1 MNQEIFR
8 IIDQIAREKGIER
21 AVLVAGM
28 EAAVLSA
35 AKRRYGPTESLHAHF
50 NPHTGALELT
60 LAKTVVEQVNDTKS
74 EMTLEQARAL
84 DAEVNL
90 GDLVQIPLEVEDF
103 GRIAA
108 QTAKQVIIQK
118 VREAERDII
127 FNEYKGR
134 EGELVN
140 GVVQRFEKGDI
151 VLDLGRAEALLPRK
165 EQSPRETFQ
174 RGERVR
180 AYILE
185 VRKSTSG
192 PQIVVSRTHPGLVER
207 LFEME
212 VPEIYEGIVE
222 IKGAVREPNG
232 RAKIA
237 VFSRDRAV
245 DPIGACVG
253 MRGVR
258 VQSVVQELRGEKI
271 DIVQWSEEP
280 TSFVANALSP
290 AKIYKINANPEGH
303 AMDVIVED
311 DQLSL
316 AIGKK
321 GQNVRLA
328 AKLTRWR
335 LDIKSRSEYEQGLR
349 TTAEGA
355 LAGLAP
361 APMPEEEAAEALP
374 AMDAPPDSH
383 GSANEQEPST
393 PHAAW
398 KRSDTADETTEQ
410 DTSASDWPASGGAGG
425 DAVPGLRADA

>member
-1 MNQEIFR
+1 VNQEILR
-8 IIDQIAREKGIER
+8 IIEQISREKGIEKD
-21 AVLVAGM
+21 VLLAGV

-35 AKRRYGPTESLHAHF
+35 AKRRYGPVDSLQARF
-50 NPHTGALELT
+50 NAQTGTLELT
-60 LAKTVVEQVNDTKS
+60 IAKTVVAELKDPKT
-74 EMTLEQARAL
+74 EIALEQAKAYDL
-84 DAEVNL
+84 ETKA
-90 GDLVQIPLEVEDF
+90 GDVLHIPLEVEGF

-118 VREAERDII
+118 VREAERDIVY
-127 FNEYKGR
+127 NEYKGR

-151 VLDLGRAEALLPRK
+151 VLDLGKTEALLPRK
-165 EQSPRETFQ
+165 EQSLRETFQ

-192 PQIVVSRTHPGLVER
+192 PQIIVSRTHPGLVER

-212 VPEIYEGIVE
+212 VPEIYEGIIE

-237 VFSRDRAV
+237 VYSRERAV

-271 DIVQWSEEP
+271 DIVQWSEDP
-280 TSFVANALSP
+280 ATYVANALSP
-290 AKIYKINANPEGH
+290 AKIYKINVNPEGR
-303 AMDVIVED
+303 AMEVIVED

-328 AKLTRWR
+328 AKLTKWR

-355 LAGLAP
+355 LAGLTAGP
-361 APMPEEEAAEALP
+361 VVEGTVAEAMP
-374 AMDAPPDSH
+374 TDI
-383 GSANEQEPST
+383 EPST
-393 PHAAW
+393 LPMEA
-398 KRSDTADETTEQ
+398 EQPGPTESPEP
-410 DTSASDWPASGGAGG
+410 DRMV
-425 DAVPGLRADA
+425 DAIMDDGTHELER

>member
-1 MNQEIFR
+1 VVNQEILR
-8 IIDQIAREKGIER
+8 IIEQISREKGIEKDI
-21 AVLVAGM
+21 LLAGV

-35 AKRRYGPTESLHAHF
+35 AKRRYGPVETLQAHF
-50 NPHTGALELT
+50 NPQTGTLELT
-60 LAKTVVEQVNDTKS
+60 IAKMIVAQLQDPKTEIA
-74 EMTLEQARAL
+74 LEQARAYDL
-84 DAEVNL
+84 EAKV
-90 GDLVQIPLEVEDF
+90 GDVMPIPLAVEGF

-118 VREAERDII
+118 VREAERDIVYS
-127 FNEYKGR
+127 EYKGR
-134 EGELVN
+134 EGELLN
-140 GVVQRFEKGDI
+140 GVIQRFEKGDI
-151 VLDLGRAEALLPRK
+151 ILDLGKTEALLPRK
-165 EQSPRETFQ
+165 EQSLRETFQ

-185 VRKSTSG
+185 VRKSSSG
-192 PQIVVSRTHPGLVER
+192 PQIIASRTHPGLVER

-212 VPEIYEGIVE
+212 VPEIYEGIIE

-237 VFSRDRAV
+237 VYSRDRAV

-271 DIVQWSEEP
+271 DIVQWADDP
-280 TSFVANALSP
+280 ATFVANALSP
-290 AKIYKINANPEGH
+290 AKIYKINVNSEGR
-303 AMDVIVED
+303 AMEVIVED

-328 AKLTRWR
+328 AKLTKWR

-349 TTAEGA
+349 TTAEDA
-355 LAGLAP
+355 LAGLTASSIP
-361 APMPEEEAAEALP
+361 AEAVAE
-374 AMDAPPDSH
+374 AMVDGATPTDAPDRMVDASRNHDSH
-383 GSANEQEPST
+383 EFEA
-393 PHAAW
+393 
-398 KRSDTADETTEQ
+398 
-410 DTSASDWPASGGAGG
+410 
-425 DAVPGLRADA
+425 

>member
-1 MNQEIFR
+1 MNQEILR
-8 IIDQIAREKGIER
+8 IIEQISREKGIEKGI
-21 AVLVAGM
+21 LLAGV

-35 AKRRYGPTESLHAHF
+35 AKRRYGPIESLHAHF
-50 NPHTGALELT
+50 NPQTGTLELT
-60 LAKTVVEQVNDTKS
+60 IAKTVVAEVKDDKT
-74 EMTLEQARAL
+74 EMLLEQARAF
-84 DAEVNL
+84 DPEAKS
-90 GDLVQIPLEVEDF
+90 GDVLQIPLEIEGF

-118 VREAERDII
+118 VREAERDIVYQ
-127 FNEYKGR
+127 EYKGR

-151 VLDLGRAEALLPRK
+151 ILDLGKTEALLPRK
-165 EQSPRETFQ
+165 EQSARETFQ
-174 RGERVR
+174 RGERLR

-185 VRKSTSG
+185 VRKSASG
-192 PQIVVSRTHPGLVER
+192 PQIIVSRTHPGLVER

-212 VPEIYEGIVE
+212 VPEIYEGIIE

-237 VFSRDRAV
+237 VYSRDRAV

-258 VQSVVQELRGEKI
+258 VQAVVQELRGEKI
-271 DIVQWSEEP
+271 DIVQWSEDP
-280 TSFVANALSP
+280 ATFVANALSP
-290 AKIYKINANPEGH
+290 AKIYKINVAPEGH
-303 AMDVIVED
+303 AMEVIVED

-328 AKLTRWR
+328 AKLTKWR
-335 LDIKSRSEYEQGLR
+335 IDIKSRSEYEQGLR

-355 LAGLAP
+355 LAGFGTIPRPAEEIAATAP
-361 APMPEEEAAEALP
+361 
-374 AMDAPPDSH
+374 
-383 GSANEQEPST
+383 GSAASAVEAELDETSE
-393 PHAAW
+393 HASGNRVVDA
-398 KRSDTADETTEQ
+398 TADDNIDE
-410 DTSASDWPASGGAGG
+410 
-425 DAVPGLRADA
+425 ADGHEYGEAR

>member
-1 MNQEIFR
+1 VNQEILR
-8 IIDQIAREKGIER
+8 IIEQISREKGIEKEI
-21 AVLVAGM
+21 LLAGV

-35 AKRRYGPTESLHAHF
+35 AKRRYGPAESLQAHF
-50 NPHTGALELT
+50 NPQTGTLELT
-60 LAKTVVEQVNDTKS
+60 IAKTVAAQLQDPKGEIA
-74 EMTLEQARAL
+74 LEQARAYDL
-84 DAEVNL
+84 EAKV
-90 GDLVQIPLEVEDF
+90 GDVMHIPLEVEGF

-127 FNEYKGR
+127 YNEYKGR

-140 GVVQRFEKGDI
+140 GVIQRFEKGDI
-151 VLDLGRAEALLPRK
+151 ILDLGKTEALLPRK
-165 EQSPRETFQ
+165 EQSTRETFQ

-185 VRKSTSG
+185 VRKGSSG
-192 PQIVVSRTHPGLVER
+192 PQIIASRTHPGLVER

-212 VPEIYEGIVE
+212 VPEIYEGIIE

-237 VFSRDRAV
+237 VYSRDRAV

-271 DIVQWSEEP
+271 DIVQWSDEP
-280 TSFVANALSP
+280 ATFVGNALSP
-290 AKIYKINANPEGH
+290 AKIYKINANPDGR
-303 AMDVIVED
+303 AMEVIVED

-328 AKLTRWR
+328 AKLTKWR

-355 LAGLAP
+355 LAGLTA
-361 APMPEEEAAEALP
+361 ASGVVGEMVEAAEDVDTPTPADLGALLVESEP
-374 AMDAPPDSH
+374 EPTATPDRMVDAIMD
-383 GSANEQEPST
+383 
-393 PHAAW
+393 
-398 KRSDTADETTEQ
+398 
-410 DTSASDWPASGGAGG
+410 GGTHE
-425 DAVPGLRADA
+425 LER

>member
-1 MNQEIFR
+1 VVNQEILR
-8 IIDQIAREKGIER
+8 IIEQISREKGIEKDI
-21 AVLVAGM
+21 LLAGV

-35 AKRRYGPTESLHAHF
+35 AKRRYGAVETLQAHF
-50 NPHTGALELT
+50 NPQTGMLELT
-60 LAKTVVEQVNDTKS
+60 IAKTVVVQLKDPKTEIGLD
-74 EMTLEQARAL
+74 QARAF
-84 DAEVNL
+84 DAEAKE
-90 GDLVQIPLEVEDF
+90 GDQLPIPLEVEGF

-127 FNEYKGR
+127 YQEYKGR

-151 VLDLGRAEALLPRK
+151 VLDLGKTEALLPRK
-165 EQSPRETFQ
+165 EQSQRETFQ

-192 PQIVVSRTHPGLVER
+192 PQIIVSRTHPGLVER

-212 VPEIYEGIVE
+212 VPEIYEGIIE

-237 VFSRDRAV
+237 VYSRDRAV

-271 DIVQWSEEP
+271 DIVQWSEDSS
-280 TSFVANALSP
+280 SFVANALSP
-290 AKIYKINANPEGH
+290 AKIYKINMNPDGR
-303 AMDVIVED
+303 AMEVIVED

-328 AKLTRWR
+328 AKLTKWR

-355 LAGLAP
+355 LAGLGVGPVAEGLMTTEVPDSATGESTPAAP
-361 APMPEEEAAEALP
+361 PEEPEASSIPEGDGSAQERERRHDVTADDAIDAAE
-374 AMDAPPDSH
+374 
-383 GSANEQEPST
+383 
-393 PHAAW
+393 
-398 KRSDTADETTEQ
+398 
-410 DTSASDWPASGGAGG
+410 
-425 DAVPGLRADA
+425 

>member
-1 MNQEIFR
+1 VNQEILR
-8 IIDQIAREKGIER
+8 IIEQISREKGIEK
-21 AVLVAGM
+21 AILLAGV

-35 AKRRYGPTESLHAHF
+35 AKRRYGPVDTLQAHF
-50 NPHTGALELT
+50 NPQTGTLELT
-60 LAKTVVEQVNDTKS
+60 IAKTIVAQLKDPKTEIA
-74 EMTLEQARAL
+74 LEQARAYDL
-84 DAEVNL
+84 EAQV
-90 GDLVQIPLEVEDF
+90 GDVMQIPLAVEGF

-127 FNEYKGR
+127 YSEYKGR
-134 EGELVN
+134 EGELLN
-140 GVVQRFEKGDI
+140 GVIQRFEKGDI
-151 VLDLGRAEALLPRK
+151 ILDLGKTEALLPRK
-165 EQSPRETFQ
+165 EQSMRETFQ

-185 VRKSTSG
+185 VRKSSSG
-192 PQIVVSRTHPGLVER
+192 PQIIASRTHPGLVER

-212 VPEIYEGIVE
+212 VPEIYEGIIE

-237 VFSRDRAV
+237 VYSRDRAV

-271 DIVQWSEEP
+271 DIVQWSDDP
-280 TSFVANALSP
+280 ATFVANALSP
-290 AKIYKINANPEGH
+290 AKIYKINVNPEGR
-303 AMDVIVED
+303 AMEVIVED

-328 AKLTRWR
+328 AKLTKWR

-349 TTAEGA
+349 TTAEDA
-355 LAGLAP
+355 LAGLNATPLAAGEMVEAMVDGVTSTDAHRGAVPVERGTPSP
-361 APMPEEEAAEALP
+361 A
-374 AMDAPPDSH
+374 DAPDRMVDATMGDDVH
-383 GSANEQEPST
+383 ELEQ
-393 PHAAW
+393 
-398 KRSDTADETTEQ
+398 
-410 DTSASDWPASGGAGG
+410 
-425 DAVPGLRADA
+425 

>member
-1 MNQEIFR
+1 MNQEILR
-8 IIDQIAREKGIER
+8 IIEQISREKGIEKEI
-21 AVLVAGM
+21 LLAGV

-35 AKRRYGPTESLHAHF
+35 AKRRYGPAESLQAHF
-50 NPHTGALELT
+50 NPQTGTLELT
-60 LAKTVVEQVNDTKS
+60 IAKTVAAQLIDPKGEIA
-74 EMTLEQARAL
+74 LEQARAYDL
-84 DAEVNL
+84 EAKV
-90 GDLVQIPLEVEDF
+90 GDVMHIPLEVEGF

-127 FNEYKGR
+127 YNEYKGR

-140 GVVQRFEKGDI
+140 GAIQRFEKGDI
-151 VLDLGRAEALLPRK
+151 ILDLGKTEALLPRK
-165 EQSPRETFQ
+165 EQSTRETFQ

-185 VRKSTSG
+185 VRKGSSG
-192 PQIVVSRTHPGLVER
+192 PQIIASRTHPGLVER

-212 VPEIYEGIVE
+212 VPEIYEGIIE

-237 VFSRDRAV
+237 VYSRDRAV

-271 DIVQWSEEP
+271 DIVQWSDEP
-280 TSFVANALSP
+280 ATFVANALSP
-290 AKIYKINANPEGH
+290 AKIYKINANPDGR
-303 AMDVIVED
+303 AMEVIVED

-328 AKLTRWR
+328 AKLTKWR

-355 LAGLAP
+355 LAGLTA
-361 APMPEEEAAEALP
+361 ASGVVGEMVEAAEDVDTPTPADLGALLVESEP
-374 AMDAPPDSH
+374 EPTASPDRMVDATMD
-383 GSANEQEPST
+383 
-393 PHAAW
+393 
-398 KRSDTADETTEQ
+398 
-410 DTSASDWPASGGAGG
+410 GGTHE
-425 DAVPGLRADA
+425 LER

>member
-1 MNQEIFR
+1 VVNQEILR
-8 IIDQIAREKGIER
+8 IIEQISREKGIEKD
-21 AVLVAGM
+21 VLLAGV

-35 AKRRYGPTESLHAHF
+35 AKRRYGPAESLQARF
-50 NPHTGALELT
+50 NPQTGTLELT
-60 LAKTVVEQVNDTKS
+60 IAKTVVAQLKDPKS
-74 EMTLEQARAL
+74 EIALEQARASDL
-84 DAEVNL
+84 EAKV
-90 GDLVQIPLEVEDF
+90 GDVMPIPLEMEGF

-127 FNEYKGR
+127 YNEYKGR

-140 GVVQRFEKGDI
+140 GVIQRFEKGDI
-151 VLDLGRAEALLPRK
+151 ILDLGKTEALLPRK
-165 EQSPRETFQ
+165 EQSTRETFQ
-174 RGERVR
+174 RSERVR

-185 VRKSTSG
+185 VRKGTSG
-192 PQIVVSRTHPGLVER
+192 PQIIASRTHPGLVER

-212 VPEIYEGIVE
+212 VPEIYEGIIE

-237 VFSRDRAV
+237 VYSRDRAV

-271 DIVQWSEEP
+271 DIVQWSDDP
-280 TSFVANALSP
+280 ATFVGNALSP
-290 AKIYKINANPEGH
+290 AKIYKINVNPDGR
-303 AMDVIVED
+303 AMEVIVED

-328 AKLTRWR
+328 AKLTKWR

-349 TTAEGA
+349 MTAEGA
-355 LAGLAP
+355 LAGLIA
-361 APMPEEEAAEALP
+361 
-374 AMDAPPDSH
+374 
-383 GSANEQEPST
+383 
-393 PHAAW
+393 
-398 KRSDTADETTEQ
+398 
-410 DTSASDWPASGGAGG
+410 ASGGIGDLPTPAQADLNALSADREAG
-425 DAVPGLRADA
+425 AVETSNRPVEATMDDDTHALER

>member
-1 MNQEIFR
+1 M
-8 IIDQIAREKGIER
+8 
-21 AVLVAGM
+21 
-28 EAAVLSA
+28 
-35 AKRRYGPTESLHAHF
+35 
-50 NPHTGALELT
+50 
-60 LAKTVVEQVNDTKS
+60 
-74 EMTLEQARAL
+74 
-84 DAEVNL
+84 
-90 GDLVQIPLEVEDF
+90 QIPLEVEGF

-127 FNEYKGR
+127 YNEYKGR

-151 VLDLGRAEALLPRK
+151 TLDLGKTEALLPRK
-165 EQSPRETFQ
+165 EQSTRETFQ

-185 VRKSTSG
+185 VRKGTSG
-192 PQIVVSRTHPGLVER
+192 PQIIASRTHPGLVER

-212 VPEIYEGIVE
+212 VPEIYEGIIE

-237 VFSRDRAV
+237 VYSRDRAV

-271 DIVQWSEEP
+271 DIVQWSDDP
-280 TSFVANALSP
+280 ATFVGNALSP
-290 AKIYKINANPEGH
+290 AKIYKINVNPDGR
-303 AMDVIVED
+303 AMEVIVED

-328 AKLTRWR
+328 AKLTKWR

-355 LAGLAP
+355 LAGLTGVPGMLGEIAG
-361 APMPEEEAAEALP
+361 
-374 AMDAPPDSH
+374 DGTS
-383 GSANEQEPST
+383 ST
-393 PHAAW
+393 PADITS
-398 KRSDTADETTEQ
+398 RSVESEPRTTE
-410 DTSASDWPASGGAGG
+410 ASDPFVDATTDGGIHA
-425 DAVPGLRADA
+425 RER

>member
-1 MNQEIFR
+1 VNQEILR
-8 IIDQIAREKGIER
+8 IIEQISREKGIEKD
-21 AVLVAGM
+21 VLLAGV

-35 AKRRYGPTESLHAHF
+35 AKRRYGPLESLQAHF
-50 NPHTGALELT
+50 NPQTGTLELT
-60 LAKTVVEQVNDTKS
+60 IAKAVVAQLQDPKTEIG
-74 EMTLEQARAL
+74 LEQARAYDL
-84 DAEVNL
+84 EAKA
-90 GDLVQIPLEVEDF
+90 GDVMHIPLEMEGF

-127 FNEYKGR
+127 YNEYKGR

-140 GVVQRFEKGDI
+140 GVIQRFEKGDI
-151 VLDLGRAEALLPRK
+151 ILDLGKTEALLPRK
-165 EQSPRETFQ
+165 EQSTRETFQ

-192 PQIVVSRTHPGLVER
+192 PQIIVSRTHPGLVER

-212 VPEIYEGIVE
+212 VPEIYEGIIEV
-222 IKGAVREPNG
+222 KGAVREPNG

-237 VFSRDRAV
+237 VYSRDRAV

-271 DIVQWSEEP
+271 DIVQWSDDP
-280 TSFVANALSP
+280 ATFVANALSP
-290 AKIYKINANPEGH
+290 AKIYKINVNPEGR
-303 AMDVIVED
+303 AMEVIVED

-328 AKLTRWR
+328 AKLTKWR

-355 LAGLAP
+355 LAGLTAAPVGEDAEEMADVPAP
-361 APMPEEEAAEALP
+361 AEADLDALRAEAERPEATEAP
-374 AMDAPPDSH
+374 AR
-383 GSANEQEPST
+383 E
-393 PHAAW
+393 
-398 KRSDTADETTEQ
+398 RR
-410 DTSASDWPASGGAGG
+410 G
-425 DAVPGLRADA
+425 DATGNDGTHELQT

>member
-1 MNQEIFR
+1 VNQEILR
-8 IIDQIAREKGIER
+8 IIEQISREKGIER
-21 AVLVAGM
+21 EVLLAGV

-35 AKRRYGPTESLHAHF
+35 AKRRYGPAETLQARF
-50 NPHTGALELT
+50 NPQTGTLELT
-60 LAKTVVEQVNDTKS
+60 IAKTVVAELQDPKS
-74 EMTLEQARAL
+74 EIALEQARAYDL
-84 DAEVNL
+84 EAKVGDAL
-90 GDLVQIPLEVEDF
+90 PIPLEVEGF

-118 VREAERDII
+118 VREAERDIVY
-127 FNEYKGR
+127 NEYKGR

-140 GVVQRFEKGDI
+140 GVIQRFEKGDI
-151 VLDLGRAEALLPRK
+151 IIDLGKTEALLPRK
-165 EQSPRETFQ
+165 EQSTRETFQ

-185 VRKSTSG
+185 VRKGTSG
-192 PQIVVSRTHPGLVER
+192 PQIIASRTHPGLVER

-212 VPEIYEGIVE
+212 VPEIYEGIIE

-237 VFSRDRAV
+237 VYSRDRAV

-271 DIVQWSEEP
+271 DIVQWSDDP
-280 TSFVANALSP
+280 ATFVANALSP
-290 AKIYKINANPEGH
+290 AKIYKINVNLDTR
-303 AMDVIVED
+303 AMEVIVED

-328 AKLTRWR
+328 AKLTKWR

-349 TTAEGA
+349 TTAEDA
-355 LAGLAP
+355 LAGLTVTSGAVG
-361 APMPEEEAAEALP
+361 EVAEAREEVATPTEADLGALSVESEP
-374 AMDAPPDSH
+374 AAMEAPNRM
-383 GSANEQEPST
+383 NES
-393 PHAAW
+393 
-398 KRSDTADETTEQ
+398 TADDGTHELE
-410 DTSASDWPASGGAGG
+410 
-425 DAVPGLRADA
+425 R

>member
-1 MNQEIFR
+1 VVNQEILR
-8 IIDQIAREKGIER
+8 IIEQISREKGIEKE
-21 AVLVAGM
+21 VLLAGV
-28 EAAVLSA
+28 EAAVVSA
-35 AKRRYGPTESLHAHF
+35 AKRRYGPIESLQARF
-50 NPHTGALELT
+50 NPQTGTLDLT
-60 LAKTVVEQVNDTKS
+60 IAKTVVVQLTDPKS
-74 EMTLEQARAL
+74 ELALDQARAYDL
-84 DAEVNL
+84 EAKV
-90 GDLVQIPLEVEDF
+90 GDVISIPLEVEGF

-127 FNEYKGR
+127 YNEYKGR

-140 GVVQRFEKGDI
+140 GVIQRFEKGDI
-151 VLDLGRAEALLPRK
+151 ILDLGKTEALLPRK
-165 EQSPRETFQ
+165 EQSVRETFQ
-174 RGERVR
+174 RGERLR

-185 VRKSTSG
+185 VRKGTSG
-192 PQIVVSRTHPGLVER
+192 PQIIASRTHPGLVER

-212 VPEIYEGIVE
+212 VPEIYEGIIE

-237 VFSRDRAV
+237 VYSRDRAV

-271 DIVQWSEEP
+271 DIVQWSDDP
-280 TSFVANALSP
+280 ATFVGNALSP
-290 AKIYKINANPEGH
+290 AKIYKINGNPDGR
-303 AMDVIVED
+303 AMEVIVED

-328 AKLTRWR
+328 AKLTKWR

-355 LAGLAP
+355 LAGLTAASGAAGNMAGVMGDAAAP
-361 APMPEEEAAEALP
+361 LEADFGILGVESALRAMEAPHSMI
-374 AMDAPPDSH
+374 DAPTDD
-383 GSANEQEPST
+383 GTNELEP
-393 PHAAW
+393 
-398 KRSDTADETTEQ
+398 
-410 DTSASDWPASGGAGG
+410 
-425 DAVPGLRADA
+425 

>member
-1 MNQEIFR
+1 VNQEILR
-8 IIDQIAREKGIER
+8 IIEQIAREKGIEKDI
-21 AVLVAGM
+21 LLAGV

-35 AKRRYGPTESLHAHF
+35 AKRRYGPVETLQAHF
-50 NPHTGALELT
+50 NPQTGTLELT
-60 LAKTVVEQVNDTKS
+60 IAKTIVAQLQDPKTEIA
-74 EMTLEQARAL
+74 LEQARAYDL
-84 DAEVNL
+84 EANV
-90 GDLVQIPLEVEDF
+90 GDVMPIPLAVEGF

-118 VREAERDII
+118 VREAERDIVYS
-127 FNEYKGR
+127 EYKGR
-134 EGELVN
+134 EGELLN
-140 GVVQRFEKGDI
+140 GVIQRFEKGDI
-151 VLDLGRAEALLPRK
+151 ILELGKTEALLPRK
-165 EQSPRETFQ
+165 EQSMRETFQ

-185 VRKSTSG
+185 VRKSSSG
-192 PQIVVSRTHPGLVER
+192 PQIIASRTHPGLVER

-212 VPEIYEGIVE
+212 VPEIYEGIIE

-237 VFSRDRAV
+237 VYSRDRAV

-271 DIVQWSEEP
+271 DIVQWSDDP
-280 TSFVANALSP
+280 ATFVANALSP
-290 AKIYKINANPEGH
+290 AKIYKINVNPEGR
-303 AMDVIVED
+303 AMEVIVED

-328 AKLTRWR
+328 AKLTKWR

-349 TTAEGA
+349 TTAEDA
-355 LAGLAP
+355 LAGLTATS
-361 APMPEEEAAEALP
+361 MAAEEMAEAVDGATPIDAHPSALP
-374 AMDAPPDSH
+374 VERGMPSH
-383 GSANEQEPST
+383 T
-393 PHAAW
+393 
-398 KRSDTADETTEQ
+398 D
-410 DTSASDWPASGGAGG
+410 ASDSSLDAGI
-425 DAVPGLRADA
+425 DDDKYEREE

>member
-1 MNQEIFR
+1 MNQEILR
-8 IIDQIAREKGIER
+8 IIEQISREKGIEKN
-21 AVLVAGM
+21 VLLAGV

-35 AKRRYGPTESLHAHF
+35 AKRRYGPVESLQARF
-50 NPHTGALELT
+50 NPQTGTLGLT
-60 LAKTVVEQVNDTKS
+60 IAKTVVGQLSDPKTEIG
-74 EMTLEQARAL
+74 LEQASAY
-84 DAEVNL
+84 DPEAKI
-90 GDLVQIPLEVEDF
+90 GDVVQIPLEVEGF

-127 FNEYKGR
+127 YNEYKGR

-140 GVVQRFEKGDI
+140 GVIQRFEKGDI
-151 VLDLGRAEALLPRK
+151 ILDLGKTEALLPRK
-165 EQSPRETFQ
+165 EQSMRETFQ
-174 RGERVR
+174 RGERLR

-192 PQIVVSRTHPGLVER
+192 PQIIISRTHPGLVER

-212 VPEIYEGIVE
+212 VPEIYEGIIE

-237 VFSRDRAV
+237 VYSRDRAV

-271 DIVQWSEEP
+271 DIVQWSDDP
-280 TSFVANALSP
+280 ATFVANALSP
-290 AKIYKINANPEGH
+290 AKIYKINVNPEAR
-303 AMDVIVED
+303 AMEVIVED

-328 AKLTRWR
+328 AKLTKWR

-355 LAGLAP
+355 LARLVAAP
-361 APMPEEEAAEALP
+361 VGEGEIAAAS
-374 AMDAPPDSH
+374 PDV
-383 GSANEQEPST
+383 ST
-393 PHAAW
+393 PTEAPEAE
-398 KRSDTADETTEQ
+398 RMVDATTDDDTHELE
-410 DTSASDWPASGGAGG
+410 
-425 DAVPGLRADA
+425 V

>member
-1 MNQEIFR
+1 VNQEILR
-8 IIDQIAREKGIER
+8 IIEQISREKGIEKG
-21 AVLVAGM
+21 VLLAGV

-35 AKRRYGPTESLHAHF
+35 AKRRYGPVESLQAHF
-50 NPHTGALELT
+50 NPQTGTLELT
-60 LAKTVVEQVNDTKS
+60 IAKTVVAQLNDSKT
-74 EMTLEQARAL
+74 EIALEQATAYDL
-84 DAEVNL
+84 EAKV
-90 GDLVQIPLEVEDF
+90 GDIMHIPLEVEGF

-118 VREAERDII
+118 VREAERDIVY
-127 FNEYKGR
+127 NDYKGR

-140 GVVQRFEKGDI
+140 GIIQRFEKGDI
-151 VLDLGRAEALLPRK
+151 ILDLGKTEALLPRK
-165 EQSPRETFQ
+165 EQSMREAFQ

-192 PQIVVSRTHPGLVER
+192 PQIIISRTHPGLVER

-212 VPEIYEGIVE
+212 VPEIYEGIIE

-237 VFSRDRAV
+237 VYSRDRAV

-271 DIVQWSEEP
+271 DIVQWSDDP
-280 TSFVANALSP
+280 ATFVANALSP
-290 AKIYKINANPEGH
+290 AKIYKINVNSETR
-303 AMDVIVED
+303 AMEVIVED

-328 AKLTRWR
+328 AKLTKWR

-355 LAGLAP
+355 LAGLAA
-361 APMPEEEAAEALP
+361 APVGAGEIAEARPNVSTLT
-374 AMDAPPDSH
+374 DADLSAWPLEGDKPGSTEAPD
-383 GSANEQEPST
+383 ADRLVD
-393 PHAAW
+393 AATDDGTHEL
-398 KRSDTADETTEQ
+398 KR
-410 DTSASDWPASGGAGG
+410 
-425 DAVPGLRADA
+425 

>member
-1 MNQEIFR
+1 VNQEILR
-8 IIDQIAREKGIER
+8 IIEQICREKGIEKK
-21 AVLVAGM
+21 VLLAGV

-35 AKRRYGPTESLHAHF
+35 AKRRYGPVESLQAHF
-50 NPHTGALELT
+50 NSQTGTLELT
-60 LAKTVVEQVNDTKS
+60 IAKTVVTQLSDPKTEIV
-74 EMTLEQARAL
+74 LEQATTYDQEAKI
-84 DAEVNL
+84 
-90 GDLVQIPLEVEDF
+90 GDVMHIALEVEGF

-118 VREAERDII
+118 VREAERDIVY
-127 FNEYKGR
+127 NEYKGR

-140 GVVQRFEKGDI
+140 GVIQRFEKGDI
-151 VLDLGRAEALLPRK
+151 ILDLGKTEALLPRK
-165 EQSPRETFQ
+165 EQSMRETFQ

-192 PQIVVSRTHPGLVER
+192 PQIIISRTHPGLVER

-212 VPEIYEGIVE
+212 VPEIYEGIIE

-237 VFSRDRAV
+237 VYSRDRAV

-271 DIVQWSEEP
+271 DIVQWADDLA
-280 TSFVANALSP
+280 TFAANALSP
-290 AKIYKINANPEGH
+290 AKIYKINANPEAR
-303 AMDVIVED
+303 AMEVIVED

-328 AKLTRWR
+328 AKLTKWR

-355 LAGLAP
+355 LAGLVAAP
-361 APMPEEEAAEALP
+361 VGDGEIAEVRPDVSPPTAADHSAWPLAGESPGPTEAPEAEGMVDAG
-374 AMDAPPDSH
+374 MDDGTH
-383 GSANEQEPST
+383 EHE
-393 PHAAW
+393 
-398 KRSDTADETTEQ
+398 R
-410 DTSASDWPASGGAGG
+410 
-425 DAVPGLRADA
+425 

>member
-1 MNQEIFR
+1 MVNQEILR
-8 IIDQIAREKGIER
+8 IIEQISREKGIEKEI
-21 AVLVAGM
+21 LLAGV

-35 AKRRYGPTESLHAHF
+35 AKRRYGPAESLQAHF
-50 NPHTGALELT
+50 NPQTGTLELT
-60 LAKTVVEQVNDTKS
+60 IAKTVVAQLGDPKGEIAF
-74 EMTLEQARAL
+74 EQARAYDL
-84 DAEVNL
+84 EAKV
-90 GDLVQIPLEVEDF
+90 GDVMHIPLEVEGF

-118 VREAERDII
+118 VREAERDLIY
-127 FNEYKGR
+127 NEYKGR

-140 GVVQRFEKGDI
+140 GVIQRFEKGDI
-151 VLDLGRAEALLPRK
+151 ILDLGKTEALLPRK
-165 EQSPRETFQ
+165 EQSTRETFQ
-174 RGERVR
+174 RGERLR

-185 VRKSTSG
+185 VRKGSSG
-192 PQIVVSRTHPGLVER
+192 PQIIASRTHPGLVER

-212 VPEIYEGIVE
+212 VPEIYEGIIE

-237 VFSRDRAV
+237 VYSRDRAV

-271 DIVQWSEEP
+271 DIVQWSDDP
-280 TSFVANALSP
+280 ASFVGNALSP
-290 AKIYKINANPEGH
+290 AKIYKINANPDGR
-303 AMDVIVED
+303 AMEVIVED

-328 AKLTRWR
+328 AKLTKWR

-355 LAGLAP
+355 LAGLTAVSGV
-361 APMPEEEAAEALP
+361 AGGIGGEVG
-374 AMDAPPDSH
+374 DVAPPTPADL
-383 GSANEQEPST
+383 SALSVESEPGPRQT
-393 PHAAW
+393 PDHLVDATM
-398 KRSDTADETTEQ
+398 D
-410 DTSASDWPASGGAGG
+410 GGTHEFE
-425 DAVPGLRADA
+425 P

>member
-1 MNQEIFR
+1 
-8 IIDQIAREKGIER
+8 
-21 AVLVAGM
+21 
-28 EAAVLSA
+28 
-35 AKRRYGPTESLHAHF
+35 
-50 NPHTGALELT
+50 
-60 LAKTVVEQVNDTKS
+60 
-74 EMTLEQARAL
+74 
-84 DAEVNL
+84 
-90 GDLVQIPLEVEDF
+90 
-103 GRIAA
+103 
-108 QTAKQVIIQK
+108 VIIQK

-151 VLDLGRAEALLPRK
+151 LMDLGKAEALLPRK
-165 EQSPRETFQ
+165 EQSQRETFQ

-192 PQIVVSRTHPGLVER
+192 PQIIVSRTHPGLVER

-212 VPEIYEGIVE
+212 VPEIYEGTVE

-237 VFSRDRAV
+237 VHSHDRAV

-271 DIVQWSEEP
+271 DIVHWSEDP
-280 TSFVANALSP
+280 ATFVANALSP
-290 AKIYKINANPEGH
+290 AKIYKINVNAEAH
-303 AMDVIVED
+303 AMEVIVED

-316 AIGKK
+316 AIGKR

-328 AKLTRWR
+328 AKLTKWR

-355 LAGLAP
+355 LAALTSPPVLEGRLSDTTTAGR
-361 APMPEEEAAEALP
+361 AADEEELWHVSEVTSQESDGLP
-374 AMDAPPDSH
+374 VDP
-383 GSANEQEPST
+383 GSSELDMRHSTLYVANE
-393 PHAAW
+393 
-398 KRSDTADETTEQ
+398 
-410 DTSASDWPASGGAGG
+410 ASDEETREP
-425 DAVPGLRADA
+425 D

>member
-1 MNQEIFR
+1 VNQEILR
-8 IIDQIAREKGIER
+8 IIEQISREKGIEKDI
-21 AVLVAGM
+21 LLAGV

-35 AKRRYGPTESLHAHF
+35 AKRRYGAVDSLQAHF
-50 NPHTGALELT
+50 NPQTGTLALT
-60 LAKTVVEQVNDTKS
+60 IAKTVVAQLTDPKS
-74 EMTLEQARAL
+74 EIALEQARAYDL
-84 DAEVNL
+84 EAKVGDAL
-90 GDLVQIPLEVEDF
+90 PIPLEVEGF

-127 FNEYKGR
+127 YNEYKGR

-140 GVVQRFEKGDI
+140 GVIQRFEKGDI
-151 VLDLGRAEALLPRK
+151 ILDLGKTEALLPRK
-165 EQSPRETFQ
+165 EQSMRETFQ

-192 PQIVVSRTHPGLVER
+192 PQIIVSRTHPGLVER
-207 LFEME
+207 LFGME
-212 VPEIYEGIVE
+212 VPEIYEGIIE

-237 VFSRDRAV
+237 VYSRDRAV

-271 DIVQWSEEP
+271 DIVQWSDDP
-280 TSFVANALSP
+280 AAFVANALSP
-290 AKIYKINANPEGH
+290 AKIYKINVNPEGR
-303 AMDVIVED
+303 AMEVIVED

-328 AKLTRWR
+328 AKLTKWR

-355 LAGLAP
+355 LAGLSAGPVAP
-361 APMPEEEAAEALP
+361 GEVVEAMPEDGSAPTEADPSALPVEEAMAEPTEASAP
-374 AMDAPPDSH
+374 ERMVDATMDD
-383 GSANEQEPST
+383 
-393 PHAAW
+393 
-398 KRSDTADETTEQ
+398 
-410 DTSASDWPASGGAGG
+410 GAHE
-425 DAVPGLRADA
+425 RER

>member
-1 MNQEIFR
+1 VNQEILR
-8 IIDQIAREKGIER
+8 IIEQISREKGIEKDI
-21 AVLVAGM
+21 LLAGV

-35 AKRRYGPTESLHAHF
+35 AKRRYGPVETLQAHF
-50 NPHTGALELT
+50 NPQTGTLELT
-60 LAKTVVEQVNDTKS
+60 IAKMIVAQLQDPKTEIA
-74 EMTLEQARAL
+74 LEQARAYDL
-84 DAEVNL
+84 EAKV
-90 GDLVQIPLEVEDF
+90 GDVMPIPLAVEGF

-118 VREAERDII
+118 VREAERDIVYS
-127 FNEYKGR
+127 EYKGR
-134 EGELVN
+134 EGELLN
-140 GVVQRFEKGDI
+140 GVIQRFEKGDI
-151 VLDLGRAEALLPRK
+151 ILDLGKTEALLPRK
-165 EQSPRETFQ
+165 EQSLRETFQ

-185 VRKSTSG
+185 VRKSSSG
-192 PQIVVSRTHPGLVER
+192 PQIIASRTHPGLVER

-212 VPEIYEGIVE
+212 VPEIYEGIIE

-237 VFSRDRAV
+237 VYSRDRAV

-271 DIVQWSEEP
+271 DIVQWADDP
-280 TSFVANALSP
+280 ATFVANALSP
-290 AKIYKINANPEGH
+290 AKIYKINVNSEGR
-303 AMDVIVED
+303 AMEVIVED

-328 AKLTRWR
+328 AKLTKWR

-349 TTAEGA
+349 TTAEDA
-355 LAGLAP
+355 LAGLTASSIP
-361 APMPEEEAAEALP
+361 AEAVAE
-374 AMDAPPDSH
+374 AMVDGTTPTDAPDRMVDASRNHDSH
-383 GSANEQEPST
+383 ELEA
-393 PHAAW
+393 
-398 KRSDTADETTEQ
+398 
-410 DTSASDWPASGGAGG
+410 
-425 DAVPGLRADA
+425 

>member
-1 MNQEIFR
+1 VNQEILR
-8 IIDQIAREKGIER
+8 IIEQISREKGIEKDI
-21 AVLVAGM
+21 LLAGV

-35 AKRRYGPTESLHAHF
+35 AKRRYGPVETLQAHF
-50 NPHTGALELT
+50 NPQTGTLELT
-60 LAKTVVEQVNDTKS
+60 IAKMIVAQLQDPKTEIA
-74 EMTLEQARAL
+74 LEQARAYDL
-84 DAEVNL
+84 EAKV
-90 GDLVQIPLEVEDF
+90 GDVMPIPLAVEGF

-118 VREAERDII
+118 VREAERDIVYS
-127 FNEYKGR
+127 EYKGR
-134 EGELVN
+134 EGELLN
-140 GVVQRFEKGDI
+140 GVIQRFEKGDI
-151 VLDLGRAEALLPRK
+151 ILDLGKTEALLPRK
-165 EQSPRETFQ
+165 EQSLRETFQ

-185 VRKSTSG
+185 VRKSSSG
-192 PQIVVSRTHPGLVER
+192 PQIIASRTHPGLVER

-212 VPEIYEGIVE
+212 VPEIYEGIIE

-237 VFSRDRAV
+237 VYSRDRAV

-271 DIVQWSEEP
+271 DIVQWADDP
-280 TSFVANALSP
+280 ATFVANALSP
-290 AKIYKINANPEGH
+290 AKIYKINVNSEGR
-303 AMDVIVED
+303 AMEVIVED

-328 AKLTRWR
+328 AKLTKWR

-349 TTAEGA
+349 TTAEDA
-355 LAGLAP
+355 LAGLTASSIP
-361 APMPEEEAAEALP
+361 AEAVAE
-374 AMDAPPDSH
+374 AMVDGATPTDAPDRMVDASRNHDSH
-383 GSANEQEPST
+383 EFEA
-393 PHAAW
+393 
-398 KRSDTADETTEQ
+398 
-410 DTSASDWPASGGAGG
+410 
-425 DAVPGLRADA
+425 

>member
-1 MNQEIFR
+1 VNQEILR
-8 IIDQIAREKGIER
+8 IIEQISREKGIEKDI
-21 AVLVAGM
+21 LLAGV

-35 AKRRYGPTESLHAHF
+35 AKRRYGAVDSLQAHF
-50 NPHTGALELT
+50 NPQTGTLALT
-60 LAKTVVEQVNDTKS
+60 IAKTVVAQLTDPKS
-74 EMTLEQARAL
+74 EIALEQARAYDL
-84 DAEVNL
+84 EAKVGDAL
-90 GDLVQIPLEVEDF
+90 PIPLEVEGF

-127 FNEYKGR
+127 YNEYKGR

-140 GVVQRFEKGDI
+140 GVIQRFEKGDI
-151 VLDLGRAEALLPRK
+151 ILDLGKTEALLPRK
-165 EQSPRETFQ
+165 EQSMRETFQ

-192 PQIVVSRTHPGLVER
+192 PQIIVSRTHPGLVER

-212 VPEIYEGIVE
+212 VPEIYEGIIE

-237 VFSRDRAV
+237 VYSRDRAV

-271 DIVQWSEEP
+271 DIVQWSDDP
-280 TSFVANALSP
+280 AAFVANALSP
-290 AKIYKINANPEGH
+290 AKIYKINVNPEGR
-303 AMDVIVED
+303 AMEVIVED

-328 AKLTRWR
+328 AKLTKWR

-355 LAGLAP
+355 LAGLT
-361 APMPEEEAAEALP
+361 AASGVVGEMVG
-374 AMDAPPDSH
+374 AMDDVATPTPADLGALSVESEPGPSAAPDRMVD
-383 GSANEQEPST
+383 AT
-393 PHAAW
+393 M
-398 KRSDTADETTEQ
+398 D
-410 DTSASDWPASGGAGG
+410 GGTHE
-425 DAVPGLRADA
+425 LER

>member
-1 MNQEIFR
+1 VNQEILR
-8 IIDQIAREKGIER
+8 IIEQISREKGIEKDI
-21 AVLVAGM
+21 LLAGV

-35 AKRRYGPTESLHAHF
+35 AKRRYGPMESLHAHF
-50 NPHTGALELT
+50 NAQTGTLELT
-60 LAKTVVEQVNDTKS
+60 IAKTIVAEVTDAKAEIA
-74 EMTLEQARAL
+74 LAQAKAF
-84 DAEVNL
+84 DAEAKL
-90 GDLVQIPLEVEDF
+90 GDVLHIPLEIEGF

-118 VREAERDII
+118 VREAERDIVY
-127 FNEYKGR
+127 NEYKGR

-151 VLDLGRAEALLPRK
+151 ILDLGKTEALLPRK
-165 EQSPRETFQ
+165 EQASRETFQ

-180 AYILE
+180 GYILE

-192 PQIVVSRTHPGLVER
+192 PQIIVSRTHPGLVER

-212 VPEIYEGIVE
+212 VPEIYEGLIE

-237 VFSRDRAV
+237 VHSRDRAV

-258 VQSVVQELRGEKI
+258 VQAVVQELRGEKI
-271 DIVQWSEEP
+271 DIVQWSEDP
-280 TSFVANALSP
+280 ATFVANALSP
-290 AKIYKINANPEGH
+290 AKIYKINMNPEGH
-303 AMDVIVED
+303 AMEVIVED

-328 AKLTRWR
+328 AKITKWR
-335 LDIKSRSEYEQGLR
+335 IDIKSRSEYEQGLR

-355 LAGLAP
+355 LAGFA
-361 APMPEEEAAEALP
+361 AASTEATAAEVP
-374 AMDAPPDSH
+374 AEAEPAEMIDT
-383 GSANEQEPST
+383 GSDD
-393 PHAAW
+393 
-398 KRSDTADETTEQ
+398 RM
-410 DTSASDWPASGGAGG
+410 
-425 DAVPGLRADA
+425 ADATMDDQAYEAQRRD

>member
-1 MNQEIFR
+1 VVNQEILR
-8 IIDQIAREKGIER
+8 IIEQISREKGIEKD
-21 AVLVAGM
+21 VLLAGV

-35 AKRRYGPTESLHAHF
+35 AKRRYGPAESLQARF
-50 NPHTGALELT
+50 NPQSGTLELT
-60 LAKTVVEQVNDTKS
+60 IAKTVVAQLKDPKS
-74 EMTLEQARAL
+74 EIALEQARAHDL
-84 DAEVNL
+84 EAKV
-90 GDLVQIPLEVEDF
+90 GDVMPIPLEMEGF

-127 FNEYKGR
+127 YNEYKGR

-140 GVVQRFEKGDI
+140 GVIQRFEKGDI
-151 VLDLGRAEALLPRK
+151 ILDLGKTEALLPRK
-165 EQSPRETFQ
+165 EQSTRETFQ

-185 VRKSTSG
+185 VRKGTSG
-192 PQIVVSRTHPGLVER
+192 PQIIASRTHPGLVER

-212 VPEIYEGIVE
+212 VPEIYEGIIE

-237 VFSRDRAV
+237 VYSRDRAV

-271 DIVQWSEEP
+271 DIVQWSDDP
-280 TSFVANALSP
+280 ATFVGNALSP
-290 AKIYKINANPEGH
+290 AKIYKINVNPDGR
-303 AMDVIVED
+303 AMEVIVED

-328 AKLTRWR
+328 AKLTKWR

-349 TTAEGA
+349 VTAEGA
-355 LAGLAP
+355 LAGLIA
-361 APMPEEEAAEALP
+361 
-374 AMDAPPDSH
+374 
-383 GSANEQEPST
+383 
-393 PHAAW
+393 
-398 KRSDTADETTEQ
+398 
-410 DTSASDWPASGGAGG
+410 ASGEVGDVPTPAQADLNALSADREPGAVETS
-425 DAVPGLRADA
+425 DRPVEATMDDDTHERER

>member
-1 MNQEIFR
+1 VVNQEILR
-8 IIDQIAREKGIER
+8 IIEQISREKGIEKEI
-21 AVLVAGM
+21 LLAGV

-35 AKRRYGPTESLHAHF
+35 AKRRYGPAESLQAYF
-50 NPHTGALELT
+50 NPQTGTLELT
-60 LAKTVVEQVNDTKS
+60 IAKTVAAQLQDPKGEIA
-74 EMTLEQARAL
+74 LEQARAYDL
-84 DAEVNL
+84 EAKV
-90 GDLVQIPLEVEDF
+90 GDVMHIPLEVEGF

-127 FNEYKGR
+127 YNEYKGR

-140 GVVQRFEKGDI
+140 GVIQRFEKGDI
-151 VLDLGRAEALLPRK
+151 ILDLGKTEALLPRK
-165 EQSPRETFQ
+165 EQSTRETFQ

-185 VRKSTSG
+185 VRKGTSG
-192 PQIVVSRTHPGLVER
+192 PQIIASRTHPGLVER

-212 VPEIYEGIVE
+212 VPEIYEGIIE

-237 VFSRDRAV
+237 VYSRDRAV

-271 DIVQWSEEP
+271 DIVQWSDDP
-280 TSFVANALSP
+280 ATFVGNALSP
-290 AKIYKINANPEGH
+290 AKIYKINANPDGR
-303 AMDVIVED
+303 AMEVIVED

-328 AKLTRWR
+328 AKLTKWR

-355 LAGLAP
+355 LAGLTAASGVVGEMVEAVEDVDTPTPADLGALLVESEP
-361 APMPEEEAAEALP
+361 APTATPDRMVDAT
-374 AMDAPPDSH
+374 MD
-383 GSANEQEPST
+383 
-393 PHAAW
+393 
-398 KRSDTADETTEQ
+398 
-410 DTSASDWPASGGAGG
+410 GGTHE
-425 DAVPGLRADA
+425 LER

>member
-1 MNQEIFR
+1 MVNQEILR
-8 IIDQIAREKGIER
+8 IIEQISREKGIEKE
-21 AVLVAGM
+21 VLLAGV

-35 AKRRYGPTESLHAHF
+35 AKRRYGPSDSLQARF
-50 NPHTGALELT
+50 NPQTGTLDLT
-60 LAKTVVEQVNDTKS
+60 IAKTVVAQLNDPKG
-74 EMTLEQARAL
+74 EIALDQARAYDL
-84 DAEVNL
+84 EAKV
-90 GDLVQIPLEVEDF
+90 GDVMPIPLEVEGF

-127 FNEYKGR
+127 YNEYKGR

-140 GVVQRFEKGDI
+140 GVIQRFEKGDI
-151 VLDLGRAEALLPRK
+151 ILDLGKTEALLPRK
-165 EQSPRETFQ
+165 EQSTRETFQ
-174 RGERVR
+174 RGERLR

-185 VRKSTSG
+185 VRKGTSG
-192 PQIVVSRTHPGLVER
+192 PQIIASRTHPGLVER

-212 VPEIYEGIVE
+212 VPEIYEGIIE

-237 VFSRDRAV
+237 VSSRDRAV

-271 DIVQWSEEP
+271 DIVQWSDDSA
-280 TSFVANALSP
+280 TFVGNALSP
-290 AKIYKINANPEGH
+290 AKIYKINVNPDGR
-303 AMDVIVED
+303 AMEVIVED

-328 AKLTRWR
+328 AKLTKWR

-355 LAGLAP
+355 LAGLTAAP
-361 APMPEEEAAEALP
+361 GVADDITGIEAAVATSTEADLGTLTVENETGT
-374 AMDAPPDSH
+374 AEASERMIDASMD
-383 GSANEQEPST
+383 GSAHEIEP
-393 PHAAW
+393 
-398 KRSDTADETTEQ
+398 
-410 DTSASDWPASGGAGG
+410 
-425 DAVPGLRADA
+425 

>member
-1 MNQEIFR
+1 VNQEILR
-8 IIDQIAREKGIER
+8 IIEQISREKGIEKGI
-21 AVLVAGM
+21 LLAGV

-35 AKRRYGPTESLHAHF
+35 AKRRYGPIESLHAHF
-50 NPHTGALELT
+50 NPQTGTLELT
-60 LAKTVVEQVNDTKS
+60 IAKTVVAEVKDDKT
-74 EMTLEQARAL
+74 EMLLEQARAF
-84 DAEVNL
+84 DPEAKI
-90 GDLVQIPLEVEDF
+90 GDVLQIPLEIEGF

-118 VREAERDII
+118 VREAERDIVYQ
-127 FNEYKGR
+127 EYKGR

-151 VLDLGRAEALLPRK
+151 ILDLGKTEALLPRK
-165 EQSPRETFQ
+165 EQSSRETFQ

-185 VRKSTSG
+185 VRKSASG
-192 PQIVVSRTHPGLVER
+192 PQIIVSRTHPGLVER

-212 VPEIYEGIVE
+212 VPEIYEGIIE

-237 VFSRDRAV
+237 VYSRDRAV

-258 VQSVVQELRGEKI
+258 VQAVVQELRGEKI
-271 DIVQWSEEP
+271 DIVQWSEDP
-280 TSFVANALSP
+280 ATFVANALSP
-290 AKIYKINANPEGH
+290 AKIYKINVAPEGH
-303 AMDVIVED
+303 AMEVIVED

-328 AKLTRWR
+328 AKLTKWR
-335 LDIKSRSEYEQGLR
+335 IDIKSRSEYEQGLR

-355 LAGLAP
+355 LAGFGTIPRPAEKVAATEPGSAASAVEAELA
-361 APMPEEEAAEALP
+361 ETIE
-374 AMDAPPDSH
+374 H
-383 GSANEQEPST
+383 GSGDRVVDATVDDNIDE
-393 PHAAW
+393 
-398 KRSDTADETTEQ
+398 ADGHEYGE
-410 DTSASDWPASGGAGG
+410 A
-425 DAVPGLRADA
+425 R

>member
-1 MNQEIFR
+1 VNQEILR
-8 IIDQIAREKGIER
+8 IIEQISREKGIER
-21 AVLVAGM
+21 DVLLAGV

-35 AKRRYGPTESLHAHF
+35 AKRRYGPAESLQAHF
-50 NPHTGALELT
+50 NPQTGTLELT
-60 LAKTVVEQVNDTKS
+60 LAKTVVEDLTDAKA
-74 EMTLEQARAL
+74 EIALEQAKAF
-84 DAEVNL
+84 DPEAKE
-90 GDLVQIPLEVEDF
+90 GDVVHIPLEVEGF

-127 FNEYKGR
+127 YNDYKGR

-151 VLDLGRAEALLPRK
+151 ILDLGKAEALLPRK

-185 VRKSTSG
+185 VRKSSGG
-192 PQIVVSRTHPGLVER
+192 PQIIASRTHPGLVER

-212 VPEIYEGIVE
+212 VPEIYEGIIE

-237 VFSRDRAV
+237 VYSRDRAV

-258 VQSVVQELRGEKI
+258 VQAVVQELRGEKI
-271 DIVQWSEEP
+271 DIVQWSEDP
-280 TSFVANALSP
+280 ASFVANALSP
-290 AKIYKINANPEGH
+290 AKIYKINVNPESH
-303 AMDVIVED
+303 AMEVIVED

-328 AKLTRWR
+328 AKLTKWR

-355 LAGLAP
+355 LSGLTA
-361 APMPEEEAAEALP
+361 APMPEGDMGEAQPAMTNTADPAHQAAAEMERADP
-374 AMDAPPDSH
+374 TAVGGDD
-383 GSANEQEPST
+383 
-393 PHAAW
+393 
-398 KRSDTADETTEQ
+398 RTADATIDGEAYAPERH
-410 DTSASDWPASGGAGG
+410 D
-425 DAVPGLRADA
+425 

>member
-1 MNQEIFR
+1 VVNQEILR
-8 IIDQIAREKGIER
+8 IIEQISREKGIEKEI
-21 AVLVAGM
+21 LLAGV

-35 AKRRYGPTESLHAHF
+35 AKRRYGPAESLQAHF
-50 NPHTGALELT
+50 NSQTGMLELT
-60 LAKTVVEQVNDTKS
+60 IAKTVAAQLKDPKVEIA
-74 EMTLEQARAL
+74 LEQARAYDL
-84 DAEVNL
+84 EVKV
-90 GDLVQIPLEVEDF
+90 GDVMHIPLEVEGF

-118 VREAERDII
+118 VREAERDIVY
-127 FNEYKGR
+127 NEYKGR

-140 GVVQRFEKGDI
+140 GVIQRFEKGDI
-151 VLDLGRAEALLPRK
+151 ILDLGKTEALLPRK
-165 EQSPRETFQ
+165 EQSTRETFQ

-185 VRKSTSG
+185 VRKGTSG
-192 PQIVVSRTHPGLVER
+192 PQIIASRTHPGLVER

-212 VPEIYEGIVE
+212 VPEIYEGIIE

-237 VFSRDRAV
+237 VYSRDRAV

-271 DIVQWSEEP
+271 DIVQWSDDP
-280 TSFVANALSP
+280 TTFVGNALSP
-290 AKIYKINANPEGH
+290 AKIYKINANSDGR
-303 AMDVIVED
+303 AMEVIVED

-328 AKLTRWR
+328 AKLTKWR

-355 LAGLAP
+355 LAGLTAVSGVVGEMVEAVEDVATPTPADLSTLLVESDPEPTAAP
-361 APMPEEEAAEALP
+361 DRMVDAT
-374 AMDAPPDSH
+374 MD
-383 GSANEQEPST
+383 
-393 PHAAW
+393 
-398 KRSDTADETTEQ
+398 
-410 DTSASDWPASGGAGG
+410 GGTHE
-425 DAVPGLRADA
+425 LER

>member
-1 MNQEIFR
+1 VNQEILR
-8 IIDQIAREKGIER
+8 IIEQISREKGIEKE
-21 AVLVAGM
+21 VLLAGV

-35 AKRRYGPTESLHAHF
+35 AKRRYGPVESLQAHF
-50 NPHTGALELT
+50 NPQTGTLELT
-60 LAKTVVEQVNDTKS
+60 IAKTIVAQLNDSKT
-74 EMTLEQARAL
+74 EIALEQATAYDL
-84 DAEVNL
+84 EAKV
-90 GDLVQIPLEVEDF
+90 GDVMHIPLEVEGF

-118 VREAERDII
+118 VREAERDIVY
-127 FNEYKGR
+127 NEYKGR

-140 GVVQRFEKGDI
+140 GIIQRFEKGDI
-151 VLDLGRAEALLPRK
+151 ILDLGKTEALLPRK
-165 EQSPRETFQ
+165 EQSMREAFQ

-192 PQIVVSRTHPGLVER
+192 PQIIISRTHPGLVER

-212 VPEIYEGIVE
+212 VPEIYEGIIE
-222 IKGAVREPNG
+222 IKGAMREPNG

-237 VFSRDRAV
+237 VYSRDRAV

-271 DIVQWSEEP
+271 DIVQWSDDP
-280 TSFVANALSP
+280 ATFVANALSP
-290 AKIYKINANPEGH
+290 AKIYKINVNSETR
-303 AMDVIVED
+303 AMEVIVED

-328 AKLTRWR
+328 AKLTKWR

-355 LAGLAP
+355 LAGLAASP
-361 APMPEEEAAEALP
+361 VREGEVAEVRPNTSALADADLSASPLEGEKAGSTEAPDTDRLV
-374 AMDAPPDSH
+374 DA
-383 GSANEQEPST
+383 
-393 PHAAW
+393 
-398 KRSDTADETTEQ
+398 TTE
-410 DTSASDWPASGGAGG
+410 DGTHE
-425 DAVPGLRADA
+425 L

>member
-1 MNQEIFR
+1 MNQEILR
-8 IIDQIAREKGIER
+8 IIEQISREKGIEKE
-21 AVLVAGM
+21 VLLAGV

-35 AKRRYGPTESLHAHF
+35 AKRRYGPVETLQVRF
-50 NPHTGALELT
+50 NPQTGTLELT
-60 LAKTVVEQVNDTKS
+60 IAKTVVAELQDPKS
-74 EMTLEQARAL
+74 EIALDQARAYDL
-84 DAEVNL
+84 EAKVGDAL
-90 GDLVQIPLEVEDF
+90 SIPLEVEGF

-127 FNEYKGR
+127 YNEYKGR
-134 EGELVN
+134 EGELIN
-140 GVVQRFEKGDI
+140 GVIQRFEKGDI
-151 VLDLGRAEALLPRK
+151 IIDLGKTEALLPRK
-165 EQSPRETFQ
+165 EQSTRETFQ

-180 AYILE
+180 AYIIE
-185 VRKSTSG
+185 VRKGTSG
-192 PQIVVSRTHPGLVER
+192 PQIIASRTHPGLVER

-212 VPEIYEGIVE
+212 VPEIYEGIIE

-237 VFSRDRAV
+237 VYSRDRAV

-271 DIVQWSEEP
+271 DIVQWSEDP
-280 TSFVANALSP
+280 ATFVANALSP
-290 AKIYKINANPEGH
+290 AKIYKINVNPEAR
-303 AMDVIVED
+303 AMEVIVED

-328 AKLTRWR
+328 AKLSKSR

-349 TTAEGA
+349 TTAEDA
-355 LAGLAP
+355 LAGLAAALGGAGENAP
-361 APMPEEEAAEALP
+361 ATAAGLGALS
-374 AMDAPPDSH
+374 AESESATMDAPHRMLDTTTDDSTH
-383 GSANEQEPST
+383 ELE
-393 PHAAW
+393 
-398 KRSDTADETTEQ
+398 R
-410 DTSASDWPASGGAGG
+410 
-425 DAVPGLRADA
+425 